1 MEKTLYN
8 GYSDNCCAYCKL
20 HNCGMTAKQM
30 KHKECLRKQCWHLVK
45 NENHQYWRQREA
57 TKQKRTDRKNAI
69 TQYVSNLQVQ
79 TA

>member
-30 KHKECLRKQCWHLVK
+30 KQKECLRKQCWHLVK
-45 NENHQYWRQREA
+45 NKNHQYWRQREA
-57 TKQKRTDRKNAI
+57 IKQKRNNRKTAI
-69 TQYVSNLQVQ
+69 THYVINLQVQ
-79 TA
+79 AK